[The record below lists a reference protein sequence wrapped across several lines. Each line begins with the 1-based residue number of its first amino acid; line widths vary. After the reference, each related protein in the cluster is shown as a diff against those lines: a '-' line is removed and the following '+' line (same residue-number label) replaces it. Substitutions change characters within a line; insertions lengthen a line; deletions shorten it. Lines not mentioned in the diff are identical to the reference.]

1 MARVT
6 LIEVGSET
14 DGQATEYQC
23 RVGANGLLADGID
36 DGEGFN
42 PARAGGCT
50 SPCPHHS
57 FTTWCTLN
65 PGHYGSHMCSD
76 GHGW

>member
-14 DGQATEYQC
+14 GGQTTEYQC

-36 DGEGFN
+36 DGADAATADVGRCDK
-42 PARAGGCT
+42 PCAYCT
-50 SPCPHHS
+50 RYCHL
-57 FTTWCTLN
+57 TLN
-65 PGHYGSHMCSD
+65 HYGSHMCSER
-76 GHGW
+76 HSW